1 MGFAVNCS
9 DVSEMMTPTEM
20 IVSVGVFYF
29 MPLRIKYIRHYSWT
43 ERQIMYLSGFED
55 CRRQNS
61 PRRPRCI
68 SESRMSENTVSAGIH
83 KLYE

>member
-1 MGFAVNCS
+1 MGFTVNCS

-43 ERQIMYLSGFED
+43 G
-55 CRRQNS
+55 
-61 PRRPRCI
+61 RPAYINYMNR
-68 SESRMSENTVSAGIH
+68 AG
-83 KLYE
+83 